1 MTLLTGSVK
10 ITIGL
15 MLVLLVAMMMPAGY
29 TAVGADQAAMD
40 HAWHEQRWILLLS
53 FIAKIY
59 VSDALASNI
68 QYSGSYDN

>member
-15 MLVLLVAMMMPAGY
+15 MLVLLVAMVGEAGY
-29 TAVGADQAAMD
+29 DASGHTDSA

-68 QYSGSYDN
+68 QYSGSYEN

>member
-15 MLVLLVAMMMPAGY
+15 MLVLLVAMMTDAGY
-29 TAVGADQAAMD
+29 DATGHTDEP

>member
-1 MTLLTGSVK
+1 MTLVTGSVK

-15 MLVLLVAMMMPAGY
+15 ALVMILGYGAQYVGVADANGD
-29 TAVGADQAAMD
+29 TG
-40 HAWHEQRWILLLS
+40 HSFHEQRWILVLS

>member
-15 MLVLLVAMMMPAGY
+15 MLVLLVAMMAGNGY
-29 TAVGADQAAMD
+29 AGVADADGSTA
-40 HAWHEQRWILLLS
+40 HSWHEQRWILVLS

-68 QYSGSYDN
+68 QYSGSYEN

>member
-15 MLVLLVAMMMPAGY
+15 ALIMLIGIVS
-29 TAVGADQAAMD
+29 QFNAATHD
-40 HAWHEQRWILLLS
+40 DPVHAHHEQRWILVLS
-53 FIAKIY
+53 FIAKLY